1 METVRKC
8 VFRFLLGVGLIAFL
22 GGGLSLRADLAGAA
36 SLVPPSPE
44 EQTLEGAMKRFG
56 HAPWIFLGE
65 VQSVEIVPDSF
76 SPASIFPRWQAQ
88 HTRFRV
94 IQGVKGPFN
103 KGNEVELKE
112 CAPRPTPSH
121 SLCGTLYSHAP
132 HSQIGA
138 RFLVVTG
145 PGNPNVYQ
153 YQTSIRLPA
162 TRVPVLLK
170 ADPSPDQPHLEE
182 IMEDDF
188 HGMPL
193 SESGWLID
201 LSGFTPRETSAADRK
216 DKMQKEGSATSD
228 VPFRAKGKA
237 SAPADTKEPLRLN
250 SGAVDLNQFKKQL
263 EK

>member
-1 METVRKC
+1 METGLKWGL
-8 VFRFLLGVGLIAFL
+8 RFFIAIGFISFFEVGLA
-22 GGGLSLRADLAGAA
+22 SAA
-36 SLVPPSPE
+36 SLTPPSPK
-44 EQTLEGAMKRFG
+44 EQTLEGAMERFG

-65 VQSVEIVPDSF
+65 VQSVEIVTDSF
-76 SPASIFPRWQAQ
+76 TPSSVFPRWQAQ

-94 IQGVKGPFN
+94 IHGIKGPFQE
-103 KGNEVELKE
+103 GYEVELKE

-121 SLCGTLYSHAP
+121 SLCGTLYSRAP
-132 HSQIGA
+132 DLQIGTI
-138 RFLVVTG
+138 FLVVTG

-170 ADPSPDQPHLEE
+170 ADPIPGKPHLEE

-188 HGMPL
+188 SGMPL

-201 LSGFTPRETSAADRK
+201 FSGFTTHREEKMPKEKSERRSQEESAA
-216 DKMQKEGSATSD
+216 GD
-228 VPFRAKGKA
+228 VPGAKGKA
-237 SAPADTKEPLRLN
+237 SATADKKEPLRRN
-250 SGAVDLNQFKKQL
+250 PGSVDLNQFKKQL